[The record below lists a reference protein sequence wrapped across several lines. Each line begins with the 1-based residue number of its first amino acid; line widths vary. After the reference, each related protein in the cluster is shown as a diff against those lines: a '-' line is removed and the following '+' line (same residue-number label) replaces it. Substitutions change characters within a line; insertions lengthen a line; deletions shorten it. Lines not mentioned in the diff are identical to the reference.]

1 MVEGILNT
9 ALGFWNMMFGL
20 ISNFLGMDPVEFGKD
35 GVWSVISGINGSLQA
50 IGLALIPIFFMFGMI
65 KASAT
70 YIEMKRPEAIGKA
83 IVRFCISWAVIVF
96 GMQLLM
102 WIWTVCQG
110 LINRILVTSGFQ
122 NTDLT
127 IPAELKNQLD
137 HAGFFNSILLW
148 ILAAIGTLII
158 MVLSIMVVLSVY
170 GRFFRIYL
178 YIALAPIPFATFAG
192 EPTTKN
198 GNQLYQRLCLR
209 LSGRRDYCSGLY
221 HFFLICH
228 NVRIPNGQQQ
238 RMGCSSFL
246 LGRRY
251 FQHAHLSRH
260 CENGRQSNKRNA
272 GIITSVGR
280 TSQKG
285 VILHGN

>member
-158 MVLSIMVVLSVY
+158 MVL
-170 GRFFRIYL
+170 
-178 YIALAPIPFATFAG
+178 
-192 EPTTKN
+192 
-198 GNQLYQRLCLR
+198 
-209 LSGRRDYCSGLY
+209 
-221 HFFLICH
+221 
-228 NVRIPNGQQQ
+228 
-238 RMGCSSFL
+238 
-246 LGRRY
+246 
-251 FQHAHLSRH
+251 HLSPLQPLPESLH
-260 CENGRQSNKRNA
+260 KKRESA
-272 GIITSVGR
+272 LSEALPPFVWKAR
-280 TSQKG
+280 LLFWLVSFFPYLPQRPYSQWTAATYG
-285 VILHGN
+285 LLSFPT

>member
-1 MVEGILNT
+1 
-9 ALGFWNMMFGL
+9 
-20 ISNFLGMDPVEFGKD
+20 
-35 GVWSVISGINGSLQA
+35 
-50 IGLALIPIFFMFGMI
+50 
-65 KASAT
+65 
-70 YIEMKRPEAIGKA
+70 
-83 IVRFCISWAVIVF
+83 
-96 GMQLLM
+96 MQLLM

-137 HAGFFNSILLW
+137 HAGFFSIQLLLW

-178 YIALAPIPFATFAG
+178 YIALAPIPLQPLPG
-192 EPTTKN
+192 EPTQKT
-198 GNQLYQRLCLR
+198 GISFIRGFASVCLEGAIIV
-209 LSGRRDYCSGLY
+209 LACII
-221 HFFLICH
+221 FFSLFCH

-238 RMGCSSFL
+238 RMGCSPFL
-246 LGRRY
+246 LRRRY

-260 CENGRQSNKRNA
+260 CENGRQSNKEKCWDYNICGTYVPKR
-272 GIITSVGR
+272 I
-280 TSQKG
+280 
-285 VILHGN
+285 ILHGN

>member
-1 MVEGILNT
+1 
-9 ALGFWNMMFGL
+9 MFGL

-110 LINRILVTSGFQ
+110 LINRIFSNIRLSKYGF
-122 NTDLT
+122 
-127 IPAELKNQLD
+127 D
-137 HAGFFNSILLW
+137 HSRRTEKSAGSCRIFQFNLLW

-170 GRFFRIYL
+170 GRFFPYL
-178 YIALAPIPFATFAG
+178 SLHCSCTYPLCNLCRRAY
-192 EPTTKN
+192 TKN
-198 GNQLYQRLCLR
+198 GISFIRGFASVCLEGAIIV
-209 LSGRRDYCSGLY
+209 LACII
-221 HFFLICH
+221 FFLICH

-238 RMGCSSFL
+238 RMGCSPFL
-246 LGRRY
+246 LRRRY

>member
-1 MVEGILNT
+1 MVEGILT
-9 ALGFWNMMFGL
+9 LQLGFWNMMFGL

-137 HAGFFNSILLW
+137 HAGFFNSILFMDFSCHRHTDYH
-148 ILAAIGTLII
+148 GTVHHGCTFCIR
-158 MVLSIMVVLSVY
+158 VV
-170 GRFFRIYL
+170 FFRIYL
-178 YIALAPIPFATFAG
+178 YIALAPTPLQPLPEKPTQKTGISFIRGFASVCLEGAIIVLACIIFSLFAT
-192 EPTTKN
+192 
-198 GNQLYQRLCLR
+198 
-209 LSGRRDYCSGLY
+209 
-221 HFFLICH
+221 
-228 NVRIPNGQQQ
+228 
-238 RMGCSSFL
+238 
-246 LGRRY
+246 
-251 FQHAHLSRH
+251 
-260 CENGRQSNKRNA
+260 
-272 GIITSVGR
+272 TSVFPMDSSNVWAALLSYLG
-280 TSQKG
+280 G
-285 VILHGN
+285 VIFNMLILVGIVKMADRVTREMLGL

>member
-1 MVEGILNT
+1 MEHDVR
-9 ALGFWNMMFGL
+9 
-20 ISNFLGMDPVEFGKD
+20 SNFQLSRNG
-35 GVWSVISGINGSLQA
+35 SGINGSLQA

-192 EPTTKN
+192 EPTQKT
-198 GNQLYQRLCLR
+198 GISFIRGFASVCLE
-209 LSGRRDYCSGLY
+209 G
-221 HFFLICH
+221 
-228 NVRIPNGQQQ
+228 
-238 RMGCSSFL
+238 
-246 LGRRY
+246 
-251 FQHAHLSRH
+251 A
-260 CENGRQSNKRNA
+260 
-272 GIITSVGR
+272 IIVLACIIFSLFATTSVFPMDSSNVWAALLSYLG
-280 TSQKG
+280 G
-285 VILHGN
+285 VIFNMLILVGIVKMADRVTREMLGL

>member
-35 GVWSVISGINGSLQA
+35 GVWSVISNINGALQA
-50 IGLALIPIFFMFGMI
+50 IGLALIPVFFMFGMV

-70 YIEMKRPEAIGKA
+70 FIEMKRPEAIGKA
-83 IVRFCISWAVIVF
+83 IMRFCISWAVIVF

-110 LINRILVTSGFQ
+110 LINRILLTSGFQ
-122 NTDLT
+122 NTELT

-137 HAGFFNSILLW
+137 HAGFLNSILLW
-148 ILAAIGTLII
+148 ILAAVGTLII

-192 EPTTKN
+192 EPTQKT
-198 GNQLYQRLCLR
+198 GISFIRGFASVCLE
-209 LSGRRDYCSGLY
+209 G
-221 HFFLICH
+221 
-228 NVRIPNGQQQ
+228 
-238 RMGCSSFL
+238 
-246 LGRRY
+246 
-251 FQHAHLSRH
+251 A
-260 CENGRQSNKRNA
+260 
-272 GIITSVGR
+272 IIVLACIIFSLFASTSVFPMD
-280 TSQKG
+280 TSNVWAALLSYLGG
-285 VILHGN
+285 VIFNMLILVGIVKMADRVTREMLGL

>member
-1 MVEGILNT
+1 MVCDFRYQRL
-9 ALGFWNMMFGL
+9 
-20 ISNFLGMDPVEFGKD
+20 S
-35 GVWSVISGINGSLQA
+35 QA

-137 HAGFFNSILLW
+137 HAGFFNSIY
-148 ILAAIGTLII
+148 
-158 MVLSIMVVLSVY
+158 Y
-170 GRFFRIYL
+170 GF
-178 YIALAPIPFATFAG
+178 
-192 EPTTKN
+192 
-198 GNQLYQRLCLR
+198 
-209 LSGRRDYCSGLY
+209 
-221 HFFLICH
+221 
-228 NVRIPNGQQQ
+228 
-238 RMGCSSFL
+238 
-246 LGRRY
+246 
-251 FQHAHLSRH
+251 
-260 CENGRQSNKRNA
+260 
-272 GIITSVGR
+272 
-280 TSQKG
+280 
-285 VILHGN
+285 

>member
-1 MVEGILNT
+1 
-9 ALGFWNMMFGL
+9 
-20 ISNFLGMDPVEFGKD
+20 
-35 GVWSVISGINGSLQA
+35 
-50 IGLALIPIFFMFGMI
+50 MI

-192 EPTTKN
+192 EPTQKT
-198 GNQLYQRLCLR
+198 GISFIRGFASVCLE
-209 LSGRRDYCSGLY
+209 G
-221 HFFLICH
+221 
-228 NVRIPNGQQQ
+228 
-238 RMGCSSFL
+238 
-246 LGRRY
+246 
-251 FQHAHLSRH
+251 A
-260 CENGRQSNKRNA
+260 
-272 GIITSVGR
+272 IIVLACIIFSLFATTSVFPMDSSNVWAALLSYLG
-280 TSQKG
+280 G
-285 VILHGN
+285 VIFNMLILVGIVKMADRVTREMLGL

>member
-1 MVEGILNT
+1 
-9 ALGFWNMMFGL
+9 
-20 ISNFLGMDPVEFGKD
+20 
-35 GVWSVISGINGSLQA
+35 
-50 IGLALIPIFFMFGMI
+50 MFGMI

-192 EPTTKN
+192 EPTQKT
-198 GNQLYQRLCLR
+198 GISFIRGFASVCLE
-209 LSGRRDYCSGLY
+209 G
-221 HFFLICH
+221 
-228 NVRIPNGQQQ
+228 
-238 RMGCSSFL
+238 
-246 LGRRY
+246 
-251 FQHAHLSRH
+251 A
-260 CENGRQSNKRNA
+260 
-272 GIITSVGR
+272 IIVLACIIFSLFATTSVFPMDSSNVWAALLSYLG
-280 TSQKG
+280 G
-285 VILHGN
+285 VIFNMLILVGIVKMADRVTRETLGL

>member
-1 MVEGILNT
+1 
-9 ALGFWNMMFGL
+9 
-20 ISNFLGMDPVEFGKD
+20 
-35 GVWSVISGINGSLQA
+35 
-50 IGLALIPIFFMFGMI
+50 MFGMI

-192 EPTTKN
+192 EPTQKT
-198 GNQLYQRLCLR
+198 GISFIRGFASVCLE
-209 LSGRRDYCSGLY
+209 G
-221 HFFLICH
+221 
-228 NVRIPNGQQQ
+228 
-238 RMGCSSFL
+238 
-246 LGRRY
+246 
-251 FQHAHLSRH
+251 A
-260 CENGRQSNKRNA
+260 
-272 GIITSVGR
+272 IIVPACIIFSLFATTSVFPMDSSNVWAALLSYLG
-280 TSQKG
+280 G
-285 VILHGN
+285 VIFNMLILVGIVKMADRVTREMLGL

>member
-9 ALGFWNMMFGL
+9 AFGFWNMMFGL

-170 GRFFRIYL
+170 GRVLRIY
-178 YIALAPIPFATFAG
+178 F
-192 EPTTKN
+192 
-198 GNQLYQRLCLR
+198 
-209 LSGRRDYCSGLY
+209 
-221 HFFLICH
+221 
-228 NVRIPNGQQQ
+228 
-238 RMGCSSFL
+238 
-246 LGRRY
+246 
-251 FQHAHLSRH
+251 
-260 CENGRQSNKRNA
+260 
-272 GIITSVGR
+272 
-280 TSQKG
+280 
-285 VILHGN
+285 